1 MKSITFASGTI
12 VTGSAVA
19 EALVDYV
26 SGMTGSTTSASVEI
40 PVREEDGTVA
50 VHTIVLGSAVQFD
63 IADVD
68 DGGSEADEAERFPV
82 PEMPDVT
89 MVAVIP
95 TDEVDHEADN
105 FNRAMADMDNVLD
118 DPTQS

>member
-26 SGMTGSTTSASVEI
+26 AGMSASGASTSIEI
-40 PVREEDGTVA
+40 PVLEANGTVA
-50 VHTIVLGSAVQFD
+50 VHTIVLGAAVQFD
-63 IADVD
+63 IADI
-68 DGGSEADEAERFPV
+68 DGVVSEADEEARFPV
-82 PEMPDVT
+82 PEMPDVN

-95 TDEVDHEADN
+95 TDENDADAEN
-105 FNRAMADMDNVLD
+105 FNRAIADMDSVLD
-118 DPTQS
+118 DPTAS

>member
-19 EALVDYV
+19 EAIVEFV
-26 SGMTGSTTSASVEI
+26 SRLSGSVTSTSIDI
-40 PVREEDGTVA
+40 PVQEANGTVA

-63 IADVD
+63 ISDI
-68 DGGSEADEAERFPV
+68 DGVVSEEDEEARFPV
-82 PEMPDVT
+82 PEMPDVN

-95 TDEVDHEADN
+95 TSDTDLEADN
-105 FNRAMADMDNVLD
+105 FNRAVADIDTVLD
-118 DPTQS
+118 DPDES

>member
-12 VTGSAVA
+12 VTGNAVA

-26 SGMTGSTTSASVEI
+26 SGMSGAVTSASIEI
-40 PVREEDGTVA
+40 PVQEDDGTVA

-63 IADVD
+63 IVDVD
-68 DGGSEADEAERFPV
+68 GVESADDERERFPV
-82 PEMPDVT
+82 PEMPDVN

-95 TDEVDHEADN
+95 TDEVDLEADN
-105 FNRAMADMDNVLD
+105 FNRAIADMDNVLD

>member
-26 SGMTGSTTSASVEI
+26 SGMSGFATSASVEI

-63 IADVD
+63 IADI
-68 DGGSEADEAERFPV
+68 DGGESGGDEEARFPV
-82 PEMPDVT
+82 PEMPDVN

-95 TDEVDHEADN
+95 SDGIDLDADN
-105 FNRAMADMDNVLD
+105 FNRAIADMDSVLD
-118 DPTQS
+118 DPMQS

>member
-19 EALVDYV
+19 ESLVDYV
-26 SGMTGSTTSASVEI
+26 SGMSGSVTSASIEI
-40 PVREEDGTVA
+40 PVQEDDGSVA

-63 IADVD
+63 IADI
-68 DGGSEADEAERFPV
+68 DGGEPDDDEKARFPV
-82 PEMPDVT
+82 PEMPDVN

-95 TDEVDHEADN
+95 TDEVDLEADN
-105 FNRAMADMDNVLD
+105 FNRAIADMDSVLD
-118 DPTQS
+118 DPT